1 MPCRPGM
8 LQPSG
13 MLGAARWVN
22 EQQAAGRGQRDWAAG
37 QRQGAKSACAAEFP
51 MQAGVG
57 MVLGGD
63 GSALL
68 IVLPSAILLCL
79 QVLSPYSRNRW

>member
-1 MPCRPGM
+1 MG
-8 LQPSG
+8 
-13 MLGAARWVN
+13 LGCWPETGCKV
-22 EQQAAGRGQRDWAAG
+22 
-37 QRQGAKSACAAEFP
+37 CAAEFP

>member
-1 MPCRPGM
+1 
-8 LQPSG
+8 
-13 MLGAARWVN
+13 
-22 EQQAAGRGQRDWAAG
+22 
-37 QRQGAKSACAAEFP
+37 